1 MAENELINEN
11 VLVAFVDTSALDPM
25 FNDYSHMEHQFVA
38 LKKHIDSKK
47 LILLTHEIAI
57 REMENH
63 IREEVSK
70 QLEKLSGVQGSK
82 ELVLLRS
89 IKKYAPLLGAVDKE
103 TIIADSIK
111 ALRAQLKKIG
121 ILILKTGTI
130 SVKSLLDD
138 YFLSKPPFGSKSKKS
153 EFPDAIMFQSLIR
166 AIGEEHKIHIVAKD
180 GDWENVCKTRRNLVK
195 HKNLAELLNYINK
208 DNAASSS
215 IKTYLTSPA
224 TAALIE
230 AKLQEIISNV
240 DFKVDGLTYDRKGL
254 VEGYQYDE
262 IEYVG
267 AEGLGYNIHTI
278 EDIEC
283 SSDPD
288 NNTIRAIVTIVG
300 GANITLKCS
309 YFNEEKSA
317 WDNETHEY
325 LWKVYETVEEV
336 HEFLFPVRLTITGV
350 CDQQLDIEKY
360 QLVLTDELAQLNY
373 TTLIE
378 RNYIADYDDYD
389 PGFQVEKIF
398 SCPHCGND
406 IKVDLMSD
414 STDCVSSSERQ
425 MGIEREYNVDVFGYC
440 PHCNG
445 EYQITGT
452 IWEYPENC
460 CNYEQDI
467 KISKAE

>member
-1 MAENELINEN
+1 MVENDLINEN

-25 FNDYSHMEHQFVA
+25 FNDYSHMEHQFAA
-38 LKKHIDSKK
+38 LKKHIDSQK

-57 REMENH
+57 REIEDH

-70 QLEKLSGVQGSK
+70 QVEKLSRVQGSK
-82 ELVLLRS
+82 ELVLLKS
-89 IKKYAPLLGAVDKE
+89 IKKYAPLLEAVDKE

-121 ILILKTGTI
+121 VLILKTGTI

-138 YFLSKPPFGSKSKKS
+138 YFSSRPPFGSKSKKS

-166 AIGEEHKIHIVAKD
+166 AIGDEHKIHIVSKD
-180 GDWENVCKTRRNLVK
+180 GDWENICKTRQSLVLQ
-195 HKNLAELLNYINK
+195 KNLAELLDYINK

-215 IKTYLTSPA
+215 IKTYLASSGA
-224 TAALIE
+224 TLIE
-230 AKLQEIISNV
+230 SALQEIISNV
-240 DFKVDGLTYDRKGL
+240 DFKVDGLTYDRKGI

-267 AEGLGYNIHTI
+267 ADGLGYSIHTI

-300 GANITLKCS
+300 RANVTLKCS

-317 WDNETHEY
+317 WDDETHEY
-325 LWKVYETVEEV
+325 LWEVYETVEEV

-350 CDQQLDIEKY
+350 CDQQLNIEKH
-360 QLVLTDELAQLNY
+360 QLLLTDELAQLNQ

-406 IKVDLMSD
+406 IKVDLLSD

-425 MGIEREYNVDVFGYC
+425 MGIEREYTVDVIGYC

-445 EYQITGT
+445 EYQITGA